1 MLDAAAEAGFRHVG
15 VDHVSVGPRSPRQV
29 AALLRKRGLACTD
42 VGVLR
47 IGVDEPA
54 GAAQRLAT
62 LASATGART
71 CIAAV
76 FDGTSED
83 ARRDLDEAAS
93 VLASAGVRIALE
105 HAAYG
110 GLRTLAD
117 AAELCAAVGW
127 DRCGLLVDAW
137 HVLHG
142 DDDLSALTAA
152 QVELVH
158 VSDAPDPIGDD
169 LAHESRFRRVAP
181 GRGGLA
187 LDRFMARL
195 RAIGYD
201 GVVSLEV
208 LSSELRARVPVAA
221 AQELRGAVRSIS

>member
-1 MLDAAAEAGFRHVG
+1 VLDAAAEAGFRHVG
-15 VDHVSVGPRSPRQV
+15 VDHLSVGPRSSEQV
-29 AALLRKRGLACTD
+29 AALLRERGLECTD

-54 GAAQRLAT
+54 GAGRRLAT
-62 LASATGART
+62 LATATGART

-76 FDGTSED
+76 FDGTAAEAS
-83 ARRDLDEAAS
+83 RDLDEAAS
-93 VLASAGVRIALE
+93 ILAEAGVRIALE

-117 AAELCAAVGW
+117 ATDLCAAVGW

-137 HVLHG
+137 HVLDG

-158 VSDAPDPIGDD
+158 VSDAPEPIGDD
-169 LAHESRFRRVAP
+169 LAHESRFRRVPP
-181 GRGGLA
+181 GRGRLA
-187 LDRFMARL
+187 LDRFMAWL
-195 RAIGYD
+195 RTIGYD
-201 GVVSLEV
+201 RVVSLEV
-208 LSSELRARVPVAA
+208 LSSELRARVPAAA